1 MKEQVDLNLELS
13 NTIDQL
19 NTELGLSKETVESLK
34 SSIAQLTLEQINF
47 TRQMEE
53 LENSHQNKIIEVS
66 ERHKSEIEKMLGEKD
81 KEFDTLVDIN
91 QAEIEQ
97 LNTKL

>member
-1 MKEQVDLNLELS
+1 
-13 NTIDQL
+13 
-19 NTELGLSKETVESLK
+19 
-34 SSIAQLTLEQINF
+34 
-47 TRQMEE
+47 MEE

-91 QAEIEQ
+91 QAEIE
-97 LNTKL
+97 